1 MPAASHWRRNVC
13 IKKELTLNIIDGK
26 ALSAQ
31 IREKLIKEVAA
42 LKAQG
47 TTPGLAVILVGD
59 DPASVVYVRNK
70 ARACEELG
78 MHSVVHTLDACTTQD
93 ALVSLVRACNNDRS
107 LHGILV
113 QLPLPSHL
121 DALAVLREVDPDKD
135 VDGLHVVTAGRLLVG
150 EKGFIPCT
158 PKGIIRLIKSTGT
171 EIDGK
176 RAVVVGRS
184 NMVGKPVSL
193 LLMNENA
200 TVTMCHSR
208 TRDLAKVCAEADI
221 LVAAIG
227 RPEMI
232 TGDFVKPDAI
242 VIDVGTTK
250 VDGKL
255 KGDVL
260 FEEASQKAAFIT
272 PVPGGVGPMTLTMLM
287 ENTIEAAR
295 IYG

>member
-1 MPAASHWRRNVC
+1 M
-13 IKKELTLNIIDGK
+13 TIIDGK
-26 ALSAQ
+26 AISAQ
-31 IREKLIKEVAA
+31 IREDLKKQVED

-47 TTPGLAVILVGD
+47 ITPGLAVILVGD
-59 DPASVVYVRNK
+59 DPASAVYVRNK
-70 ARACEELG
+70 ALACDELG
-78 MHSVVHTLDACTTQD
+78 MHSVVHTLPAETSKDELI
-93 ALVSLVRACNNDRS
+93 ALVHDCNADKA

-113 QLPLPSHL
+113 QLPLPGHL
-121 DALAVLREVDPDKD
+121 DALEILREVDPDKD

-158 PKGIIRLIKSTGT
+158 PKGVIRLIKSTGT
-171 EIDGK
+171 EISGK

-208 TRDLAKVCAEADI
+208 TQNLAKVCAEADI

-232 TGDFVKPDAI
+232 KGDFVKPGAV

-260 FEEASQKAAFIT
+260 FDEAAQKAAFIT
-272 PVPGGVGPMTLTMLM
+272 PVPGGVGPMTITMLM

>member
-1 MPAASHWRRNVC
+1 
-13 IKKELTLNIIDGK
+13 LTIIDGK
-26 ALSAQ
+26 AISAQ
-31 IREKLIKEVAA
+31 IREDLKKEVAA
-42 LKAQG
+42 MKAQG
-47 TTPGLAVILVGD
+47 LVPGLAVILVGD
-59 DPASVVYVRNK
+59 DEASAVYVRNK
-70 ARACEELG
+70 ARACDELG
-78 MHSVVHTLDACTTQD
+78 MYSVVHKLPAETTKEE
-93 ALVSLVRACNNDRS
+93 LIVLVRECNADKA

-113 QLPLPSHL
+113 QLPLPKHL
-121 DALAVLREVDPDKD
+121 DALEILREVDPNKD

-158 PKGIIRLIKSTGT
+158 PKGVIRLIKSTGT
-171 EIDGK
+171 EINGK

-208 TRDLAKVCAEADI
+208 TQDLAKVCAEADI

-227 RPEMI
+227 RPGMI
-232 TGDFVKPDAI
+232 TGEFIKPGAV

-255 KGDVL
+255 TGDVV
-260 FEEASQKAAFIT
+260 FDEAAEKASFIT
-272 PVPGGVGPMTLTMLM
+272 PVPGGVGPMTITMLM

>member
-1 MPAASHWRRNVC
+1 M
-13 IKKELTLNIIDGK
+13 KIIDGK
-26 ALSAQ
+26 AIAAQ
-31 IREKLIKEVAA
+31 LRVRLKEDVTA
-42 LKAQG
+42 LKQKG
-47 TTPGLAVILVGD
+47 IIPGLAVVLVGD
-59 DPASVVYVRNK
+59 DPASAVYVCNK
-70 ARACEELG
+70 ERGCEEIGIRSKVYRL
-78 MHSVVHTLDACTTQD
+78 SADTTQQQLI
-93 ALVSLVRACNNDRS
+93 ALIRTLNADNS
-107 LHGILV
+107 LHGMLI
-113 QLPLPSHL
+113 QLPLPAHL
-121 DALAVLREVDPDKD
+121 DTLAVLREVNPDKD

-158 PKGIIRLIKSTGT
+158 PKGIIHLIKSTG
-171 EIDGK
+171 IDIAGK
-176 RAVVVGRS
+176 SAVVVGRS

-193 LLMNENA
+193 LLLSHNA

-208 TRDLAKVCAEADI
+208 TQDLAQVCAGADI

-232 TGDFVKPDAI
+232 TGAFIKPGAV

-260 FEEASQKAAFIT
+260 FEQAAEKAAFLT
-272 PVPGGVGPMTLTMLM
+272 PVPGGVGPMTITMLL

>member
-1 MPAASHWRRNVC
+1 
-13 IKKELTLNIIDGK
+13 LTIIDGK
-26 ALSAQ
+26 AISAQ
-31 IREKLIKEVAA
+31 IREDLKKEVAA
-42 LKAQG
+42 MKAQG
-47 TTPGLAVILVGD
+47 LVPGLAVILVGD
-59 DPASVVYVRNK
+59 DEASAVYVRNK
-70 ARACEELG
+70 ARACDELG
-78 MHSVVHTLDACTTQD
+78 MYSVVHKLPAETTKEE
-93 ALVSLVRACNNDRS
+93 LIVLVRECNADKA

-113 QLPLPSHL
+113 QLPLPKHL
-121 DALAVLREVDPDKD
+121 DALEILREVDPNKD

-171 EIDGK
+171 EINGK

-208 TRDLAKVCAEADI
+208 TQDLAKVCAEADI

-227 RPEMI
+227 RPGMI
-232 TGDFVKPDAI
+232 TGEFIKPGAV

-255 KGDVL
+255 TGDVV
-260 FEEASQKAAFIT
+260 FDEAAEKASFIT
-272 PVPGGVGPMTLTMLM
+272 PVPGGVGPMTITMLM